1 MLTTFIMKW
10 QPVRKRRKIG
20 LALLE
25 AEKAAQLKALSEK
38 IELKPEIKIETS
50 KETKPSGAD
59 DFVFMLQGTE
69 IARAKDLKELL
80 NVTRSIPRKSIV
92 YHIDNGD
99 LSKWFYSLG
108 HKELAENV
116 RSIKGGKKH
125 VIKQFI
131 KTCNSAL
138 QEQQI

>member
-1 MLTTFIMKW
+1 MLAAFIMKW
-10 QPVRKRRKIG
+10 QPIHKRRKIG

-25 AEKAAQLKALSEK
+25 AEKAEQLKAL
-38 IELKPEIKIETS
+38 S
-50 KETKPSGAD
+50 KETKPSEAD

-80 NVTRSIPRKSIV
+80 NVTRSIPRKSVV

-116 RSIKGGKKH
+116 KNIKGGKKH

-138 QEQQI
+138 IQEQANYIR